1 MSIADQYLA
10 RGGVAFP
17 IPKSANMTFSAGLR
31 VEGVPVQDIIGADAG
46 FRRPGIA
53 VSFEPAIHIIV
64 KGKHA
69 ATVGVPIAI
78 YRNRFQSVPDKARG
92 AHGDAAFADY
102 LILAGYSR
110 RF

>member
-1 MSIADQYLA
+1 
-10 RGGVAFP
+10 
-17 IPKSANMTFSAGLR
+17 MTFSGGIRL
-31 VEGVPVQDIIGADAG
+31 EGVPVRDIIGGDTG

-53 VSFEPAIHIIV
+53 VSFEPAFNIIV
-64 KGKHA
+64 KGKNS
-69 ATVGVPIAI
+69 ATLSVPIAI